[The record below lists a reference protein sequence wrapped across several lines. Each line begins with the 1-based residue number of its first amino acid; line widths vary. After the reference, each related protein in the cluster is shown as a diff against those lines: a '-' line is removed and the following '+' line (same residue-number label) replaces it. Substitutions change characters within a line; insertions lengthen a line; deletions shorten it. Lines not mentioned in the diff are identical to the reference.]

1 MSRHFHQNQQNYRK
15 HPVSNRTHLSTNRA
29 QGLKTLTQ
37 EHRQNHTIWFEDEA
51 SPPVASTP
59 QIIELFC
66 KILTLLATGTPPP
79 GVCVDGVDG
88 GEGPAVFPVPVLLA
102 APEEVGFRFLVFWMS
117 RN

>member
-1 MSRHFHQNQQNYRK
+1 MSLPSPSSFDKNESHFHQNQQNYPK

-79 GVCVDGVDG
+79 GV
-88 GEGPAVFPVPVLLA
+88 
-102 APEEVGFRFLVFWMS
+102 
-117 RN
+117 